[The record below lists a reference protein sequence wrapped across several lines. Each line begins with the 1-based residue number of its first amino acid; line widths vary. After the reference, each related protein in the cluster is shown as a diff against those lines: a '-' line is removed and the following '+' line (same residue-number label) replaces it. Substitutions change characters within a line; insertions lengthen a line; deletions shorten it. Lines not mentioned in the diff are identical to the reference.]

1 MQSRDA
7 YAEAIFEIARAE
19 DRLGRLEDELFQVA
33 RGLEGSTELSEALSD
48 RRIPVDRRRAIVEDL
63 VAGKASPVT
72 LAIVDLLVSTE
83 RIRDLPNIVD
93 RFVEMAAAR
102 RQRAVAE
109 IRSAIPL
116 DGATVGRLEAVL
128 GRVTSKD
135 VEARVIV
142 DEGLIGGIV
151 AKVGDVVIDGSVRSR
166 LDELRRVVR

>member
-93 RFVEMAAAR
+93 RFVEMAAAH